1 MTGDH
6 LDDDALSATLDG
18 EATPAEAAHA
28 GECPTCRARLD
39 VFRAAA
45 NAVGSAVGPVD
56 AARREDAIAAALA
69 AVPAST
75 ESRRGRPPT
84 WLYAVA
90 AAVVALAALV
100 PLLTRGDDGADT
112 ASRATSKAAAPA
124 PESTGQADASTLA
137 APPTA
142 VDAGDLG
149 TVGPGDALR
158 DVVVP
163 ALAPTPA
170 PEVAAP
176 TPGPPSAAA
185 GSSAAA
191 TPCLAEVRSSEPV
204 GALRLSGRATVDGVA
219 SEVLVFELPD
229 EPGHLRALAVAPADC
244 HVVRSETF
252 PGS

>member
-45 NAVGSAVGPVD
+45 NAVGTAVGPVD

-75 ESRRGRPPT
+75 ESRRGGPPA

-112 ASRATSKAAAPA
+112 ASRATSKAAAP
-124 PESTGQADASTLA
+124 ESTGQADASTLA
-137 APPTA
+137 APPVA

-149 TVGPGDALR
+149 TVGASDALR
-158 DVVVP
+158 ELVVP
-163 ALAPTPA
+163 ALVRTPA
-170 PEVAAP
+170 PDAAAP

-191 TPCLAEVRSSEPV
+191 IPCLAEVRSSEPV

-219 SEVLVFELPD
+219 SEVLVFDLPG
-229 EPGHLRALAVAPADC
+229 EPGRLRALAVAPADC

-252 PGS
+252 PAS